1 MLWEL
6 FTMYIS
12 LSYFSFFSIL
22 LLLLSPASAS
32 SILTITISPSNIL
45 PNPHALL
52 PPSTH
57 ATLTTLPPKS
67 ASSSNNEG
75 TKNVETG
82 THILAAP
89 ITRSSTFVFEDLR
102 LPGVNAPASYLLDI
116 RSREFIFAPYR
127 VDVAAD
133 GTVLGIWET
142 FRGNPWDNRG
152 SEKFVAQ
159 VGASSDVVIEAKV
172 VGRRGFYEER
182 PKCESFHCC
191 ELIWIQINILQ
202 SLHSIYLRIL

>member
-1 MLWEL
+1 
-6 FTMYIS
+6 MYIS
-12 LSYFSFFSIL
+12 PSYFSFYSIL
-22 LLLLSPASAS
+22 LLLLLSSVSAS
-32 SILTITISPSNIL
+32 SILTIAIPPSNIL

-75 TKNVETG
+75 TQNVETG

-191 ELIWIQINILQ
+191 ELIWIQINTLQ
-202 SLHSIYLRIL
+202 SLHSIYLKVL